1 MQYRILLLF
10 MLVLSAFVAAPASAI
25 VADSLTITVIE
36 NGDANVDVRYTLS
49 WLEKLG
55 VLTKVGDPAIYIRK
69 ACNDYGG
76 AATLIHSDMSGASL
90 HIRGFAVVDNA
101 TYTTPTIDFTEA
113 ERILQNYPII
123 STILTFDLSPT
134 ITEIRFPDGT
144 ALTYHD
150 QLLIPSAV
158 HTIS

>member
-1 MQYRILLLF
+1 MQYRILLLLT
-10 MLVLSAFVAAPASAI
+10 LVLAAFMAAPASAI
-25 VADSLTITVIE
+25 VADSLTITVFE
-36 NGDANVDVRYTLS
+36 NGDANADVTYTLS

-76 AATLIHSDMSGASL
+76 TATLIHSDMSGASL
-90 HIRGFAVVDNA
+90 HLRGFAAVDNT

-123 STILTFDLSPT
+123 SKILDVDLSPT
-134 ITEIRFPDGT
+134 ITEIRFPDG
-144 ALTYHD
+144 AVLTYDD

-158 HTIS
+158 HTI